1 MHIESIIF
9 DLDGTLF
16 NSIEDIAD
24 ANNAMLRNHGFPEH
38 DLQKYIGWIG
48 NGASKLVYA
57 SLPKEVYESS
67 KNLEQYLHEY
77 SKRYAEGVAIKSD
90 LYPGIE
96 ALLNFVSDKNISMSI
111 NTNKPQFLTNLVYQ
125 QYLINWHFKFV
136 FGQSKE
142 FPMKP
147 NPAAALFISQNLR
160 IAPENILFIG
170 DSEVDVKT
178 AEAAG
183 MIPMAVPWGYGSID
197 LIGTTEKGIVVNTPG
212 EIIDFLKQNS

>member
-1 MHIESIIF
+1 MEIKAIIF

-16 NSIEDIAD
+16 NSIEDIVD
-24 ANNAMLRNHGFPEH
+24 ANNAMLRNHDFPEH
-38 DLQKYIGWIG
+38 PLEKYIGWIG

-57 SLPKEVYESS
+57 SLPTHVTTTST
-67 KNLEQYLHEY
+67 NLDKYLDEY
-77 SKRYAEGVAIKSD
+77 SERYAEGIAIKSK

-96 ALLNFVSDKNISMSI
+96 NLLNYLSAENISLSI
-111 NTNKPQFLTNLVYQ
+111 NTNKPQYLTNLVYQ

-147 NPAAALFISQNLR
+147 DPAAALFISQSLR
-160 IAPENILFIG
+160 IEPENMLFIG

-178 AEAAG
+178 ANAAG
-183 MIPMAVPWGYGSID
+183 MIPIGVPWGYGNVD
-197 LIGTTEKGIVVNTPG
+197 LINKSGNGIVVNTPDG
-212 EIIDFLKQNS
+212 IIDFLNKKN